1 MNSFMPSLTSP
12 FSRTASQQT
21 VIVPPTSGQELN
33 RFTWLL
39 FRPQS
44 HAVKPFDSD
53 QSARQTK
60 YVNTP
65 SNNVLS
71 NT

>member
-1 MNSFMPSLTSP
+1 MDSFMPSLTSP
-12 FSRTASQQT
+12 FSRTAFQQT
-21 VIVPPTSGQELN
+21 VVVPPTSGQEIN
-33 RFTWLL
+33 RFNWLL

-44 HAVKPFDSD
+44 HAVKPFESD
-53 QSARQTK
+53 QSARQSK
-60 YVNTP
+60 YVNTT